1 MSALSRRAV
10 VAVEAVLDIAYH
22 AGGQPVQSREIT
34 QRQGIGPRAL
44 EPVLQNL
51 VKAGVLLAERGKR
64 GGYRLARERRRIS
77 VGEVVRAMAERSK
90 KLKAI
95 EAGSPLGAQVVRPLL
110 EGIDRELAERLDRL
124 TFEELCQRARAA
136 GVESL
141 AAERLDYAI

>member
-1 MSALSRRAV
+1 MSLIGRRAR

-34 QRQGIGPRAL
+34 ERQGIGPRAL
-44 EPVLQNL
+44 EPVLQKL

-77 VGEVVRAMAERSK
+77 VGEIVRLMAERSGK
-90 KLKAI
+90 QASD
-95 EAGSPLGAQVVRPLL
+95 AGSPLGKSVVRPLL
-110 EGIDRELAERLDRL
+110 ATAERELYERLDRVS
-124 TFEELCQRARAA
+124 FEELCQSARNA

-141 AAERLDYAI
+141 ASERLDYAI

>member
-1 MSALSRRAV
+1 MSLLTRRAL

-34 QRQGIGPRAL
+34 LRQGIGPRAL
-44 EPVLQNL
+44 EPVLQKL

-77 VGEVVRAMAERSK
+77 VGEVVRLMAERAGKQAAGES
-90 KLKAI
+90 
-95 EAGSPLGAQVVRPLL
+95 GSPLGKQVVRPLL
-110 EGIDRELAERLDRL
+110 AGIETELTERLDRL
-124 TFEELCQRARAA
+124 SFEELCQRARAA